1 MGGIV
6 GGIRVRRAALTTA
19 APAKRA
25 LRIPVYPM
33 LLELIAGLAGAVG
46 AVKAVLVQG
55 ELLFRPARAVVHV
68 RAEEY
73 ATAMELALGLERILM
88 VPAAASVLQVVP
100 VRMDSAS
107 EELLYP
113 QVRAAMPMPAR
124 LEPFVINLEIAP
136 AV

>member
-1 MGGIV
+1 V
-6 GGIRVRRAALTTA
+6 D
-19 APAKRA
+19 
-25 LRIPVYPM
+25 
-33 LLELIAGLAGAVG
+33 LAGAVG
-46 AVKAVLVQG
+46 AVKTVLVQG

-73 ATAMELALGLERILM
+73 ATAMEPALGLERILM

-113 QVRAAMPMPAR
+113 QVRAVMPMPAK
-124 LEPFVINLEIAP
+124 LELHAINLATALVE
-136 AV
+136 